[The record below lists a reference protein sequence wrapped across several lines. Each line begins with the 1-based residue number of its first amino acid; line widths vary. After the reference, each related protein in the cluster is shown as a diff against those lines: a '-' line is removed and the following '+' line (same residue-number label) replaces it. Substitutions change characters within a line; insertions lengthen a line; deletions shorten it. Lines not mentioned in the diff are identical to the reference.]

1 MRLHTSS
8 AAKQAGPRKQ
18 RGLATI
24 EYALIAS
31 MIAVSG
37 ALAANT
43 LSANLGT
50 QFNLIA
56 SAVAGTNGAANND
69 SARPGTQ
76 IMSIKSWQACP
87 ATGQGNKN
95 QGVRCRLQDSNP

>member
-8 AAKQAGPRKQ
+8 SEKKAGPRKQ

-56 SAVAGTNGAANND
+56 SAVVGANGAINND

-87 ATGQGNKN
+87 DSDQDKQD